1 MQNRGSDSTTPASA
15 HPPYTRLAIT
25 SDTGAISDLLHQFN
39 GTAPSPQ
46 ELAVRMAQA
55 RGLETVFLGELD
67 GELVGLLILRTVPTL
82 SDPQDWADVTE
93 LYVRPASRR
102 KGVGRALVRAAIQYA
117 RSLGSTQVHLLVDPD
132 NTVALSFYRAVGFYQ
147 DSWEMRQEI

>member
-1 MQNRGSDSTTPASA
+1 MQNQGSNTTAPVSA
-15 HPPYTRLAIT
+15 HPARVRFATTA
-25 SDTGAISDLLHQFN
+25 DTGAISDLLHQFN

-46 ELAVRMAQA
+46 ELAMRMAQA
-55 RGLETVFLGELD
+55 RGLETVFLCELD
-67 GELVGLLILRTVPTL
+67 GELVGLLVLRTVPTL
-82 SDPQDWADVTE
+82 SDPQDWAEVTE

>member
-1 MQNRGSDSTTPASA
+1 MKNQENSTTAPVSA
-15 HPPYTRLAIT
+15 HAAHIRFATTA
-25 SDTGAISDLLHQFN
+25 DTDAISDLLHQFN

-46 ELAVRMAQA
+46 ELAARMVQA

-67 GELVGLLILRTVPTL
+67 GGLVGLLVLRTVPTL
-82 SDPQDWADVTE
+82 SDPQDWAEVTE

-102 KGVGRALVRAAIQYA
+102 KGVGRALVGAAIQYA

-132 NTVALSFYRAVGFYQ
+132 NAIALSFYRAVGFHR